1 MANTGATEDAGSG
14 RAVLPDGTGRTSPSP
29 PSLALP
35 PMKTVLFVGGGRHQL
50 RAIRRAKELGIR
62 VVAVD
67 RNPEAPGLKEAD
79 EAEIS
84 DFDVSAL
91 AELGRRHSVDGVV
104 TVAADRAVPVVAAV
118 AEELGLP
125 GIGRA
130 VAHRVTHK
138 VAMRRWLAE
147 AGVAQPAFAAVR
159 TIHEGKD
166 ALETVGLPAV
176 LKPAD
181 CAGQRGLFLL
191 RSVDDLEA
199 HLHAA
204 LAESTNEEAIVE
216 SFHEGLEVNGLVV
229 VRGPEPEV
237 VTLSDRL
244 RPEGAGFGV
253 AVAHVYP
260 STLFGDRLHEVERV
274 ASHVVRALGIRD
286 AVVYPQML
294 VTAEETLL
302 IEVAARVPAGQMD
315 QVAARAIGVDL
326 VEVALRQALGE
337 PIPDELI
344 RPRFQQPLAIS
355 FLTAE
360 PGPLPVGRVRA
371 VTGLERVRAFPGVA
385 EIEVFVKP
393 GDRIEP
399 VARDGD
405 RKGFVIALGNTNI
418 EALERAQAA
427 ATLIDVETE

>member
-1 MANTGATEDAGSG
+1 
-14 RAVLPDGTGRTSPSP
+14 
-29 PSLALP
+29 
-35 PMKTVLFVGGGRHQL
+35 MKTVLFIGAGRHQL
-50 RAIRRAKELGIR
+50 RALRRAKELGLR
-62 VVAVD
+62 VVAAD
-67 RNPEAPGLKEAD
+67 RNAEAPGLAEAD
-79 EAEIS
+79 VGAVSE
-84 DFDVSAL
+84 FDVPAL
-91 AELGRRHSVDGVV
+91 AELGREQSVDGVL
-104 TVAADRAVPVVAAV
+104 TIASDRAVPVVAAV

-125 GIGRA
+125 GIGRE

-138 VAMRRWLAE
+138 VAMRRRLAE
-147 AGVAQPAFAAVR
+147 AGVPQPEFAAVR

-191 RSVDDLEA
+191 RSIDDLEA
-199 HLHAA
+199 HLHAS
-204 LAESTNEEAIVE
+204 LSESSNEEAVVE

-229 VRGPEPEV
+229 VRGGEPEV

-260 STLFGDRLHEVERV
+260 SSLFGDRLDEVERV
-274 ASHVVRALGIRD
+274 ARHVVRALGIKD

-294 VTAEETLL
+294 VTDEETLL
-302 IEVAARVPAGQMD
+302 IEAAARVPAGQMD
-315 QVAARAIGVDL
+315 QVASRAVGVDL
-326 VEVALRQALGE
+326 VEIALRQALGE
-337 PIPDELI
+337 EIPDELI
-344 RPRFQQPLAIS
+344 RRRFEQPLAIS

-371 VTGLERVRAFPGVA
+371 VTGLERIRAFPGVA
-385 EIEVFVKP
+385 EVEVFLRP

-399 VARDGD
+399 AARDGD
-405 RKGFVIALGNTNI
+405 RKGFVIALGATNI
-418 EALERAQAA
+418 EALERAEAA
-427 ATLIDVETE
+427 ATLIDVDVEP

>member
-1 MANTGATEDAGSG
+1 MS
-14 RAVLPDGTGRTSPSP
+14 
-29 PSLALP
+29 
-35 PMKTVLFVGGGRHQL
+35 TVLFVGAGRHQL

-62 VVAVD
+62 VVAAD
-67 RNPEAPGLKEAD
+67 RNPDAPGLAEAD
-79 EAEIS
+79 VGEVT

-91 AELGRRHSVDGVV
+91 AELGRTHAVDGVI
-104 TVAADRAVPVVAAV
+104 TVAADRAVPIVAAV

-125 GIGRA
+125 GIGRD

-138 VAMRRWLAE
+138 VAMRRSLAD
-147 AGVAQPAFAAVR
+147 AGVPQPSFAAIR
-159 TIHEGKD
+159 TIHAGKD

-181 CAGQRGLFLL
+181 NAGQRGLFLL

-199 HLHAA
+199 HLHGA
-204 LAESTNEEAIVE
+204 LAESSNEEAIVE

-229 VRGPEPEV
+229 VRGGDPEV

-244 RPEGAGFGV
+244 RPEGPGFGV

-260 STLFGDRLHEVERV
+260 SSLFGDRLEEVERI
-274 ASHVVRALGIRD
+274 AQHVVRALGIED

-294 VTAEETLL
+294 VSEDETLL

-315 QVAARAIGVDL
+315 QVARRAVGVDL

-337 PIPDELI
+337 EIPDELI
-344 RPRFQQPLAIS
+344 RHEFEQPLAIS
-355 FLTAE
+355 FLTAQ

-371 VTGLERVRAFPGVA
+371 VTGLERVRAFPGVD
-385 EIEVFVKP
+385 EVEVFLRP

-405 RKGFVIALGNTNI
+405 RKGFVIARGATNI
-418 EALERAQAA
+418 EALERAEAA
-427 ATLIDVETE
+427 ATLIDVDVE

>member
-1 MANTGATEDAGSG
+1 
-14 RAVLPDGTGRTSPSP
+14 
-29 PSLALP
+29 
-35 PMKTVLFVGGGRHQL
+35 MKTVLFVGAGRHQR
-50 RAIRRAKELGIR
+50 RAIQRARELRVR
-62 VVAVD
+62 VVAAD
-67 RNPEAPGLKEAD
+67 GNADAPGLSEAD
-79 EAEIS
+79 EAEIVG
-84 DFDVSAL
+84 FDVPAL
-91 AELGRRHSVDGVV
+91 AEIGRRHSVDGVV
-104 TVAADRAVPVVAAV
+104 TIASDRAVPVVAAV

-125 GIGRA
+125 GLGRE

-138 VAMRRWLAE
+138 VAMRRRLAE
-147 AGVAQPAFAAVR
+147 AGVTQPVFAAVR

-191 RSVDDLEA
+191 RGIDDLEA

-216 SFHEGLEVNGLVV
+216 SFHEGLEVNWLVV
-229 VRGPEPEV
+229 AREGEPEI

-260 STLFGDRLHEVERV
+260 SSLFGDRLEEVERL
-274 ASHVVRALGIRD
+274 AGHVVRALGIRD

-294 VTAEETLL
+294 VTDDDVLL

-315 QVAARAIGVDL
+315 QVAKRAVGVDL
-326 VEVALRQALGE
+326 VEVALLQALGE

-344 RPRFQQPLAIS
+344 RHRFEQPLAIS

-385 EIEVFVKP
+385 EVEIFLTR

-405 RKGFVIALGNTNI
+405 RKGFVIALGATNI

-427 ATLIDVETE
+427 ATLIDVETDSQ

>member
-1 MANTGATEDAGSG
+1 MS
-14 RAVLPDGTGRTSPSP
+14 
-29 PSLALP
+29 
-35 PMKTVLFVGGGRHQL
+35 TVLFIGAGRHQL
-50 RAIRRAKELGIR
+50 RAIRRAKELGLH
-62 VVAVD
+62 VVAAD
-67 RNPEAPGLKEAD
+67 RNPEAPGLAEAD
-79 EAEIS
+79 VGEIS
-84 DFDVSAL
+84 DFDVPAL
-91 AELGRRHSVDGVV
+91 AEVGRTHSVDGVL
-104 TVAADRAVPVVAAV
+104 TVAADRAVPIVAAV

-125 GIGRA
+125 GIGRD

-138 VAMRRWLAE
+138 VAMRRCLAE
-147 AGVAQPAFAAVR
+147 AGVPQPEFAAVR

-166 ALETVGLPAV
+166 ALDTVGLPAV

-199 HLHAA
+199 RLHAA
-204 LAESTNEEAIVE
+204 LAESSNEEAIVE

-229 VRGPEPEV
+229 VRGGDPEV

-244 RPEGAGFGV
+244 RPQGAGFGV

-260 STLFGDRLHEVERV
+260 STLFGDRLEEVERV
-274 ASHVVRALGIRD
+274 ARRVVRALGIED

-294 VTAEETLL
+294 VTDDETLL

-315 QVAARAIGVDL
+315 QVATRAVGVDL

-337 PIPDELI
+337 DIPDELI
-344 RPRFQQPLAIS
+344 RHRFEQPLAIS

-371 VTGLERVRAFPGVA
+371 VTGLERVRAFPGVDDV
-385 EIEVFVKP
+385 EIFLRR

-405 RKGFVIALGNTNI
+405 RKGFVIARGATNI
-418 EALERAQAA
+418 EALERARAA
-427 ATLIDVETE
+427 ATLIDVDVE

>member
-1 MANTGATEDAGSG
+1 
-14 RAVLPDGTGRTSPSP
+14 
-29 PSLALP
+29 
-35 PMKTVLFVGGGRHQL
+35 MKTVLFIGAGRHQL
-50 RAIRRAKELGIR
+50 RAIRRAKDLGLR
-62 VVAVD
+62 VVAAD
-67 RNPEAPGLKEAD
+67 RNPEAPGLGEAD
-79 EAEIS
+79 VGEVC

-91 AELGRRHSVDGVV
+91 AELGRTHSVDGVV
-104 TVAADRAVPVVAAV
+104 TVAADRAVPIVAAV

-125 GIGRA
+125 GIGRD

-138 VAMRRWLAE
+138 VAMRRCLAE
-147 AGVAQPAFAAVR
+147 AGVPQPEFAAVR

-166 ALETVGLPAV
+166 ALDTVGLPAV

-181 CAGQRGLFLL
+181 CAGQRGLSLL

-199 HLHAA
+199 RLHAA
-204 LAESTNEEAIVE
+204 LSESSNEEAIVE

-229 VRGPEPEV
+229 VRGGDPQI

-244 RPEGAGFGV
+244 RPQGAGFGV

-260 STLFGDRLHEVERV
+260 STLFGDRLEEVERV
-274 ASHVVRALGIRD
+274 ARHVVRALGIRD

-294 VTAEETLL
+294 VTDDETLL
-302 IEVAARVPAGQMD
+302 VEVAARVPAGQMD
-315 QVAARAIGVDL
+315 QVATRAVGVDL

-337 PIPDELI
+337 EIPDELI
-344 RPRFQQPLAIS
+344 RHRFEQPLAIS

-371 VTGLERVRAFPGVA
+371 VTGLERVRAFPGVDDV
-385 EIEVFVKP
+385 EVFLRR
-393 GDRIEP
+393 GDGIEP

-405 RKGFVIALGNTNI
+405 RKGFVIARGATNI
-418 EALERAQAA
+418 EALERAEAA
-427 ATLIDVETE
+427 ATLIDVDVE

>member
-1 MANTGATEDAGSG
+1 MTKWSHVKSRHSIG
-14 RAVLPDGTGRTSPSP
+14 RV
-29 PSLALP
+29 
-35 PMKTVLFVGGGRHQL
+35 KTVLFIGAGRHQR
-50 RAIRRAKELGIR
+50 RAIARAGELDIR
-62 VVAVD
+62 VVAAD
-67 RNPEAPGLKEAD
+67 RNPDAPGLAEAD
-79 EAEIS
+79 VGEVS
-84 DFDVSAL
+84 DFDVATL
-91 AELGRRHSVDGVV
+91 AELGRKHSVDGVL
-104 TVAADRAVPVVAAV
+104 TIASDRAVPVVAAV

-125 GIGRA
+125 GIGRE
-130 VAHRVTHK
+130 VAHGVTHK
-138 VAMRRWLAE
+138 VAMRRRLAE

-159 TIHEGKD
+159 TLHEGKD

-204 LAESTNEEAIVE
+204 LGESSNEEAIVE

-229 VRGPEPEV
+229 ARNGNPEI

-253 AVAHVYP
+253 AIAHVYP
-260 STLFGDRLHEVERV
+260 STLFGDRLEEVERV
-274 ASHVVRALGIRD
+274 ARHVVRALGIGD
-286 AVVYPQML
+286 SVVYPQML
-294 VTAEETLL
+294 VTAEEVLL

-315 QVAARAIGVDL
+315 QVARRAVGVDL
-326 VEVALRQALGE
+326 VEVALKQALGE
-337 PIPDELI
+337 EIPDELI
-344 RPRFQQPLAIS
+344 RHRFEQPLAIS

-371 VTGLERVRAFPGVA
+371 VTGLERIRAFPGV
-385 EIEVFVKP
+385 EEVEVFLQP

-405 RKGFVIALGNTNI
+405 RKGFVIALGATNL
-418 EALERAQAA
+418 EAVERAEAA
-427 ATLIDVETE
+427 ATLIDVDVG

>member
-1 MANTGATEDAGSG
+1 MS
-14 RAVLPDGTGRTSPSP
+14 SP
-29 PSLALP
+29 PSIGRV
-35 PMKTVLFVGGGRHQL
+35 KTVFFIGAGRHQL
-50 RAIRRAKELGIR
+50 RAIKRAQELGLR
-62 VVAVD
+62 VVAAD
-67 RNPEAPGLKEAD
+67 RNPDAPGLSEANVG
-79 EAEIS
+79 EVS
-84 DFDVSAL
+84 DFDVAAL
-91 AELGRRHSVDGVV
+91 AELGRTHAVDGVL
-104 TVAADRAVPVVAAV
+104 TVAADRAVPIVAAV

-125 GIGRA
+125 GIGRE

-138 VAMRRWLAE
+138 VAMRRCLAE
-147 AGVAQPAFAAVR
+147 TGVPQPAFAAVR
-159 TIHEGKD
+159 TMHEGKD
-166 ALETVGLPAV
+166 ALDTVGLPAV

-204 LAESTNEEAIVE
+204 LAESSNEEAIVE
-216 SFHEGLEVNGLVV
+216 SFHEGLEINGLVV
-229 VRGPEPEV
+229 VRGGNPEI

-244 RPEGAGFGV
+244 RPEGPGFGV

-260 STLFGDRLHEVERV
+260 STLFGDRLEEVERV
-274 ASHVVRALGIRD
+274 ARHVVRALGIKD

-294 VTAEETLL
+294 VTEDAVLL

-315 QVAARAIGVDL
+315 QVARRAVGVDL

-337 PIPDELI
+337 EIPDELI
-344 RPRFQQPLAIS
+344 AHAFEQPIAIS

-371 VTGLERVRAFPGVA
+371 VTGLERVRAFPGVD
-385 EIEVFVKP
+385 EVEVFLRK

-405 RKGFVIALGNTNI
+405 RKGFVIARGATNI

-427 ATLIDVETE
+427 GTLIDVDVS

>member
-1 MANTGATEDAGSG
+1 VS
-14 RAVLPDGTGRTSPSP
+14 
-29 PSLALP
+29 
-35 PMKTVLFVGGGRHQL
+35 TVLFIGAGRHQL
-50 RAIRRAKELGIR
+50 RAIRRAKELGLR
-62 VVAVD
+62 VVAAD
-67 RNPEAPGLKEAD
+67 RNPDAPGLAEAD
-79 EAEIS
+79 VGEVAE
-84 DFDVSAL
+84 FDVPAL
-91 AELGRRHSVDGVV
+91 AEIGRTHQVDGVL

-125 GIGRA
+125 GIGRD

-138 VAMRRWLAE
+138 VAMRRALAE
-147 AGVAQPAFAAVR
+147 AGVPQPEFAAVR

-181 CAGQRGLFLL
+181 CAGQRGIFML

-204 LAESTNEEAIVE
+204 LTESSNEEAIVE
-216 SFHEGLEVNGLVV
+216 SFHPGLEVNGLVV
-229 VRGPEPEV
+229 ARGAEPEV

-260 STLFGDRLHEVERV
+260 STLFGDRLEEVERV
-274 ASHVVRALGIRD
+274 ARHVVRALGIKD

-294 VTAEETLL
+294 VTDEDVLL
-302 IEVAARVPAGQMD
+302 IEAAARVPAGQMD
-315 QVAARAIGVDL
+315 QVAKRAVGVDL

-337 PIPDELI
+337 EIPDELI
-344 RPRFQQPLAIS
+344 RHRFEQPLAIS

-371 VTGLERVRAFPGVA
+371 VTGLERVRAFPGV
-385 EIEVFVKP
+385 EEVEVFLKP
-393 GDRIEP
+393 GGRIEP

-405 RKGFVIALGNTNI
+405 RKGFVIALGATNI
-418 EALERAQAA
+418 EALERAEAA
-427 ATLIDVETE
+427 ATLIDVEIDSR